1 MLLSYGVK
9 LITVSP
15 TNHKSLSA
23 EHGIKSLSNILMKH
37 LTGLG
42 LDWNIYCKPAMLVYN
57 SYASP
62 NLADFSPFE
71 LVFGRKANICPD
83 FEFKPQV
90 PITGTH
96 KQAFE
101 ILQKKLRYFRQA
113 LQKFR
118 DNRQSL
124 LNRDKTYHG
133 YTAGQIVYLYFP
145 GKTAMLHTGSRKIRC
160 NFVGPLAIWKCVRP
174 TQFILMSL
182 DGKLYPYLIE
192 ENRIKPG
199 FIRTTK
205 GNVTSMSGL
214 RQVFKSGELLE
225 ENK

>member
-1 MLLSYGVK
+1 
-9 LITVSP
+9 
-15 TNHKSLSA
+15 
-23 EHGIKSLSNILMKH
+23 MKH

-42 LDWNIYCKPAMLVYN
+42 LDWNIYCKPTMLVYN

-62 NLADFSPFE
+62 NLVDFSPFE
-71 LVFGRKANICPD
+71 LVFGRKVNICP
-83 FEFKPQV
+83 E
-90 PITGTH
+90 
-96 KQAFE
+96 
-101 ILQKKLRYFRQA
+101 
-113 LQKFR
+113 
-118 DNRQSL
+118 

-160 NFVGPLAIWKCVRP
+160 NFVGPLAIWKCVSP

-214 RQVFKSGELLE
+214 RQVVKSGELLE

>member
-1 MLLSYGVK
+1 M
-9 LITVSP
+9 
-15 TNHKSLSA
+15 
-23 EHGIKSLSNILMKH
+23 
-37 LTGLG
+37 
-42 LDWNIYCKPAMLVYN
+42 
-57 SYASP
+57 
-62 NLADFSPFE
+62 
-71 LVFGRKANICPD
+71 FGRKANICPE

-118 DNRQSL
+118 DNRQNL

-160 NFVGPLAIWKCVRP
+160 NFVGPLAIWKCVSP

-199 FIRTTK
+199 FIRTK

-214 RQVFKSGELLE
+214 RQVVKSGELLE
-225 ENK
+225 ENQ

>member
-1 MLLSYGVK
+1 MG
-9 LITVSP
+9 
-15 TNHKSLSA
+15 
-23 EHGIKSLSNILMKH
+23 SN
-37 LTGLG
+37 
-42 LDWNIYCKPAMLVYN
+42 P
-57 SYASP
+57 
-62 NLADFSPFE
+62 E
-71 LVFGRKANICPD
+71 L
-83 FEFKPQV
+83 EFKPQV

-118 DNRQSL
+118 DTRQNL

-145 GKTAMLHTGSRKIRC
+145 GKTAMLHTGSRKIKC
-160 NFVGPLAIWKCVRP
+160 NFVGPLAIWKCVSP
-174 TQFILMSL
+174 TQYILMSL

-192 ENRIKPG
+192 GNRIKPG

-214 RQVFKSGELLE
+214 RQVVKSRELLE
-225 ENK
+225 ENNSISTSEYKFLYKHRNARGEKQPEELSLQIEPRPGRI